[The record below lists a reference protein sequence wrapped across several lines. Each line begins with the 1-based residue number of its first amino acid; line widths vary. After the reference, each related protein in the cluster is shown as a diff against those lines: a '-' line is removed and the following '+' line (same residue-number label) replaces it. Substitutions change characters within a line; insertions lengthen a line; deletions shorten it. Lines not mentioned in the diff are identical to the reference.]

1 MGILIKP
8 LLCIDHNY
16 VFFLMLLHVFTNKL
30 NLRFYSFVKHVKHI
44 KPIIKH
50 DKYAT
55 FHLTRYRK
63 SDI

>member
-8 LLCIDHNY
+8 LVCIDHNY
-16 VFFLMLLHVFTNKL
+16 VFFNVFTCIN
-30 NLRFYSFVKHVKHI
+30 NLIESDILYFRKTY
-44 KPIIKH
+44 

-63 SDI
+63 FDIEISD